1 MNCKKIRDNPVMM
14 TKAAST
20 DSRVLIIGFG
30 NTQRRDDGIGPHV
43 IRQLQEAIG
52 MDNGVRFRSVSQLAI
67 EMAEELYP
75 ADAVI
80 FVDATVKVLDG
91 GWQCERLRPYTAPAD
106 FRTHHLRPDFLLGM
120 ALAIYQHH
128 PPAWLVAVQGDD
140 FGFGREIT
148 PAARTRAAGAIG
160 KIIETLESIRK
171 KE

>member
-1 MNCKKIRDNPVMM
+1 MNCKKIRDNPMMM
-14 TKAAST
+14 TEAPAL
-20 DSRVLIIGFG
+20 DPRILVIGFG
-30 NTQRRDDGIGPHV
+30 NAQRRDDGIGPYV

-52 MDNGVRFRSVSQLAI
+52 ADNGVRFRSVSQLTI

-75 ADAVI
+75 ATAVI
-80 FVDATVKVLDG
+80 FVDATVEALDG
-91 GWQCERLRPYTAPAD
+91 GWRCERLRPDTGPAD
-106 FRTHHLRPDFLLGM
+106 FQTHHMRPDFLLGM
-120 ALAIYQHH
+120 VLAIYQQY
-128 PPAWLVAVQGDD
+128 PPAWLVAVQGED

>member
-1 MNCKKIRDNPVMM
+1 MSCRKIRDNPVMM
-14 TKAAST
+14 TKAASP
-20 DSRVLIIGFG
+20 DSRILIIGFG
-30 NTQRRDDGIGPHV
+30 NAQRRDDGIGPYV
-43 IRQLQEAIG
+43 IRQLQEALG
-52 MDNGVRFRSVSQLAI
+52 TDNGVRFRSVSQLTI

-75 ADAVI
+75 ASAVI
-80 FVDATVKVLDG
+80 FVDATVEALDG
-91 GWQCERLRPYTAPAD
+91 GWRCERLMPDTASAD

-128 PPAWLVAVQGDD
+128 PPAWLVAVQGED

-148 PAARTRAAGAIG
+148 FAARARAAGAIG